1 MVDVGTGAIPLLHME
16 KPTLYRPGYYGE
28 RRCHDGARSSGVVF
42 GVGDL
47 R

>member
-28 RRCHDGARSSGVVF
+28 RRCHEVPAAVGSSSA
-42 GVGDL
+42 
-47 R
+47 